1 MTIDHLTRYA
11 RLLFGDRWQ
20 TQLAAAL
27 NLSERT
33 IRLWVHRG
41 VAPDRYANQIHAA
54 LIDRMHEI
62 NSALDD
68 IERDF
73 SLAPTNNAA

>member
-1 MTIDHLTRYA
+1 MTAEQLTRYA

-27 NLSERT
+27 SLSERT
-33 IRLWVHRG
+33 IRLWVQRG
-41 VAPDRYANQIHAA
+41 VAPDRYVNQIHTI

-73 SLAPTNNAA
+73 SLAATNNAG